1 MKPLA
6 GYISFTG
13 QTGSYAELPLA
24 VLAGATTFTI
34 EARIAT
40 TSTKNT
46 GDAWTW
52 GTIVGRE
59 IPYFGKDD
67 GGLCVNGGK
76 LCFWC
81 SPASKGTSSSNIQT
95 VTSDATVNDGEIHEV
110 AVVSSNGAID
120 LYCDGVNVAHN
131 DNVNAKITDAQT
143 ILLAYD
149 SDSNSYLQMDL
160 YEARFWN
167 VARSAAEIFANITG
181 TETGLQGWY
190 LPTADGL
197 KDYSGNDRHA
207 TLYGSPAY
215 ENPQEAIFTADVE
228 RVIKNSRLLISAL
241 KAWLPFDES
250 TTLDRCGNEWTAYGT
265 TSISDTNA
273 TNGQAL
279 QLNKGYLRSDTAIE
293 FGGAD
298 FTVDFCGY
306 MDSTSEQWAGFFCA
320 QSTTNT
326 LGNSRRG
333 QIAFHRNNTANTL
346 VCDCYDA
353 NGSKLCDVTLS
364 NTSWLNGRHHFELD
378 YSHVTSTLKIF
389 IDGRL
394 SLTQTITLERLSRYI
409 FLGVNSYDP
418 PVQRMVGTIDE
429 FRLFD
434 GVALHTASFTPPTS
448 ADYAKIFLG
457 TFDVERK
464 LSNVVEFTADVE
476 RKVIT
481 AWRYFN
487 AGTADTLTVTGT
499 TLTDLPETKSVTGTA
514 FYQTARAKCFD
525 LPTTDEIWIKFDVY
539 FDGTNRWR
547 AYNDSSGGGGV
558 LNGISAQ
565 QTSSGTGTLSFF
577 ASTNQSIYQGENV
590 TKKNQLQTVLLHMI
604 SGATAGVIEAW
615 VDGAK
620 IYTYTGD
627 VNHGEDFADIYLQSD
642 GSGTFFSNV
651 VISNKQLTF
660 GDGYQKFTVDV
671 ERRVK
676 SVFNIEFTADVARLL
691 NPEILADVFS
701 RNLVAWLPFDKTPT
715 FDVKL
720 NTWTAHGDLT
730 VSETGAISG
739 KALQFN
745 GRGFVVMSEPVKFFG
760 RQRFTIACW
769 FSGTE
774 AATADGTLWWMDN
787 LAYSYTKGNI
797 YLGFD
802 DTGRLW
808 LQIYGEGNSRE
819 YTVTT
824 STSFLDGNKHFAK
837 VVLDSFR
844 LYLFVDGEL
853 IGKTEYIFF
862 SSERQYQ
869 LYVGDTGVTSP
880 RYGFKMTLDE
890 FTFWVEGELYERFTT
905 PPTSADYDFY
915 KSIPIKNS
923 FTVDVERRVIGRINV
938 EFSADT
944 VIFDVIPVIFAADVI
959 VCDTMPANF
968 TSDVEILDV
977 FIVEFTADVNRAIKA
992 KLKLFA
998 IDSSEYFSDGLS
1010 SSADLADDEAVTLSP
1025 VVIPPQETIPAA
1037 PDNTIGLQSIEIS
1050 LSEQQLTDNV
1060 SFVGVVPFDIMYPVQ
1075 GQYLDYVFDMRVE
1088 RVQQK
1093 GVLYTC
1099 DCCVDVDQLLYTQLA
1114 YTVPKSTDWHSSG
1127 ESTDTVT
1134 NDDKS
1139 VSASYHASSI
1149 ARTIGKTP
1157 VIQFDNFSSTVLTE
1171 NLGGATYADLIRD
1184 VFGWSSRVPTHMIN
1198 VFIRNDKIYFVQ
1210 RGHEAHLLDLTGT
1223 KHTIPIITHELVR
1236 MTWGSTPWS
1245 QTETR
1250 EVEVYR
1256 PPTTSTSSSDTGSG
1270 TGDDSGSGSGSGTGT
1285 GSGDNP
1291 GTGTGTGD
1299 DSGSSSGSGDVTIED
1314 PEDDDDKKSAWS
1326 NVGQV
1331 VTEDSNGRTV
1341 TTYTY
1346 DKNGVLKKT
1355 VAEFTSKKNDK
1366 ESNTKTTTNSYN
1378 SDGLI
1383 RQTSTTAR
1391 YPNDFTSN
1399 SRVVTTYGYLTLAD
1413 GKKFLSTEMVSEYDA
1428 NDKLVDQRVT
1438 TKSPTGRGQGTS
1450 DDDAGGSSGSGNI
1463 GDDRVTPYQLAQANK
1478 TGEAAFENA
1487 LGNYDSTWDKALKD
1501 YTSSDPVDVDAFKK
1515 SFDESFNDAFSS
1527 SHEGNYYTE
1536 RQSRTLNGLSLYDSS
1551 FPIHNVGKLMELTEA
1566 IRWLNRR
1573 TKETV
1578 TMTIYE
1584 YPHLIDFND
1593 RILFDGAQYFLVSNV
1608 AMTNARVFNEQRVT
1622 FTRWY

>member
-1 MKPLA
+1 M
-6 GYISFTG
+6 
-13 QTGSYAELPLA
+13 
-24 VLAGATTFTI
+24 
-34 EARIAT
+34 
-40 TSTKNT
+40 
-46 GDAWTW
+46 
-52 GTIVGRE
+52 
-59 IPYFGKDD
+59 
-67 GGLCVNGGK
+67 
-76 LCFWC
+76 
-81 SPASKGTSSSNIQT
+81 
-95 VTSDATVNDGEIHEV
+95 DATNLV
-110 AVVSSNGAID
+110 
-120 LYCDGVNVAHN
+120 
-131 DNVNAKITDAQT
+131 
-143 ILLAYD
+143 
-149 SDSNSYLQMDL
+149 
-160 YEARFWN
+160 
-167 VARSAAEIFANITG
+167 
-181 TETGLQGWY
+181 
-190 LPTADGL
+190 
-197 KDYSGNDRHA
+197 
-207 TLYGSPAY
+207 
-215 ENPQEAIFTADVE
+215 
-228 RVIKNSRLLISAL
+228 
-241 KAWLPFDES
+241 AWLPFNES
-250 TTLDRCGNEWTAYGT
+250 TTQDLCGGTWT
-265 TSISDTNA
+265 TSGSPTIENY
-273 TNGQAL
+273 AL
-279 QLNKGYLRSDTAIE
+279 KLDGSSYIQMNSSFTL
-293 FGGAD
+293 GGKD
-298 FTVDFCGY
+298 FTIHG
-306 MDSTSEQWAGFFCA
+306 WA
-320 QSTTNT
+320 NM
-326 LGNSRRG
+326 NSS
-333 QIAFHRNNTANTL
+333 AANYSMLLEATK
-346 VCDCYDA
+346 
-353 NGSKLCDVTLS
+353 SKGGTQ
-364 NTSWLNGRHHFELD
+364 
-378 YSHVTSTLKIF
+378 
-389 IDGRL
+389 RL
-394 SLTQTITLERLSRYI
+394 ELSRYGKANQMTLWANELWGI
-409 FLGVNSYDP
+409 HPVFACPVDETFHFAIVYQHANALLKIYINGVQVASVNKSIGETAFAAFTIGANTRNSSKWT
-418 PVQRMVGTIDE
+418 GTIDE
-429 FRLFD
+429 FQIYD
-434 GVALHTASFTPPTS
+434 GVALHTANFTPPTS
-448 ADYAKIFLG
+448 ADYAELSLSLG
-457 TFDVERK
+457 YPAALTKTFDVERK
-464 LSNVVEFTADVE
+464 ISNRVEFTADVE

-869 LYVGDTGVTSP
+869 LYVGDTSVVSP

-923 FTVDVERRVIGRINV
+923 FTVDVERRVVGRINV

-944 VIFDVIPVIFAADVI
+944 VILDVLPVIFVADVVVCNAIPANFSVDIEIFDVIPV
-959 VCDTMPANF
+959 
-968 TSDVEILDV
+968 
-977 FIVEFTADVNRAIKA
+977 EFTTDINRAIKA
-992 KLKLFA
+992 KLRLYV
-998 IDSSEYFSDGLS
+998 IDSSEYFSGGTRRNLLRDS
-1010 SSADLADDEAVTLSP
+1010 STP
-1025 VVIPPQETIPAA
+1025 VATVIPPQETIPAA

-1050 LSEQQLTDNV
+1050 LNEQQLTDNV
-1060 SFVGVVPFDIMYPVQ
+1060 SFVGVVPFDIMFPVQ